1 MRNMRRVL
9 IVGCG
14 DVGMRLLPLMATRYR
29 VYALTHSVSRL
40 PALRAA
46 GAMPIV
52 GDLDDPRSLDRLA
65 GLAEDVIHMVPPPSE
80 GDRDSRTTHLIQA
93 LTKRGSLPQRLVY
106 LSTTGVYGDCAGD
119 WVDESRPTHP
129 QTLRATRR
137 THAEEQLRQWAGGC
151 GVRLSILR
159 VPGIYAADRLP
170 VARLR
175 AGTPVLEPASDPYT
189 NHIHAE
195 DLARVTLTALT
206 RGRANRTYNAADHS
220 CMRMGEYFEFV
231 AERLGL
237 PAPPRV
243 PLEEARER
251 LPAMLLSFMAESRRI
266 RNRRLREELRF
277 VFRYPTVRE
286 GIPAD
291 MAA

>member
-1 MRNMRRVL
+1 MRRLL

-14 DVGMRLLPLMATRYR
+14 DVGMRLLPLAVPRYR
-29 VYALTHSVSRL
+29 VYALTHSSDRM
-40 PALRAA
+40 PELRHA
-46 GAMPIV
+46 GAIPIL
-52 GDLDDPRSLDRLA
+52 GDLDDPRSLARIG
-65 GLAEDVIHMVPPPSE
+65 GLAEDVIHMVPPQGQGS
-80 GDRDSRTTHLIQA
+80 RDTRTTHLIQA
-93 LTKRGSLPQRLVY
+93 LASGGSLPQRFVY
-106 LSTTGVYGDCAGD
+106 LSTTGVYGDCGGA
-119 WVDESRPTHP
+119 WVDESRPTQP
-129 QTLRATRR
+129 QTDRAQRR
-137 THAEEQLRQWAGGC
+137 THAEAQLRAWAGSA

-159 VPGIYAADRLP
+159 VPGIYAPNRLP

-175 AGTPVLEPASDPYT
+175 ARTPVLEPAADPYT
-189 NHIHAE
+189 NHIHAD

-206 RGRANRTYNAADHS
+206 RGRANRTYNASDHS

-243 PLEEARER
+243 PLDEARAR
-251 LPAMLLSFMAESRRI
+251 LPATLLSFMGESRRI

-286 GIPAD
+286 GIPAGK
-291 MAA
+291 AA